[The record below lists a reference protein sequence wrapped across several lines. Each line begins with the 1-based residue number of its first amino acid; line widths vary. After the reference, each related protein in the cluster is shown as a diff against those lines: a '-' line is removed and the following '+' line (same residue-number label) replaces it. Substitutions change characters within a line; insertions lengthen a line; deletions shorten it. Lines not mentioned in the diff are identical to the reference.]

1 MKILVAYYS
10 ETGNTEK
17 IAFAI
22 YDSIHAEKEIKKVMD
37 LDNPQGYDL
46 IFFGFPV
53 VEHSVPPQAAAGLK
67 KIPEG
72 QKIAFFSTHG
82 SMRGGIK
89 ARQAFEHA
97 LGLAAK
103 ARVLGHFGCRG
114 KVPSSLL
121 EWFEGKIEH
130 RAWAEEAAGS
140 FRHPDEND
148 MEDAKRFAA
157 EMIDKL

>member
-22 YDSIHAEKEIKKVMD
+22 YNSIYAEKEIIKVQD
-37 LDNPQGYDL
+37 LDNLDGYDL

-53 VEHSVPPQAAAGLK
+53 REHSVPPKAVTGLK

-72 QKIAFFSTHG
+72 QKVAFFSTHG

-97 LGLAAK
+97 IGLAAK
-103 ARVLGHFGCRG
+103 AKVLGHFGCRG
-114 KVPSSLL
+114 KVPSELL
-121 EWFEGKIEH
+121 ERLEKQFQH
-130 RAWAEEAAGS
+130 RAWAEEAAS
-140 FRHPDEND
+140 AFRHPDEND
-148 MEDAKRFAA
+148 MEDAERFAA
-157 EMIDKL
+157 EIISMV

>member
-1 MKILVAYYS
+1 MKILVVYYS

-22 YDSIHAEKEIKKVMD
+22 YDAIRADKEIIKVQDLDHAE
-37 LDNPQGYDL
+37 GYDL

-53 VEHSVPPQAAAGLK
+53 KEHSVPPEAVAGLK

-72 QKIAFFSTHG
+72 QKLAFFSTHG

-97 LGLAAK
+97 LGVAAK
-103 ARVLGHFGCRG
+103 AKVLGHFGCQG
-114 KVPSSLL
+114 KVSSSLL
-121 EWFEGKIEH
+121 ESLQDKVH
-130 RAWAEEAAGS
+130 HKAWADEAASAFG
-140 FRHPDEND
+140 HPDEND
-148 MEDAKRFAA
+148 IEDAKRFAA
-157 EMIDKL
+157 EMISKL